1 MSSLL
6 NKRANDS
13 QTSIDS
19 SRGSEAVLISAAF
32 ADSPLAASLH
42 HHSDNDLF
50 GLSNRAAG
58 PGSVQSDMTDEG
70 STGSRLA
77 GRPAAGWKGRMS
89 SMLLRNPSTSLKADT
104 IKAKKVLLLAHG
116 VACIAWSY
124 APSLCRSQVVGRR
137 MLSMVS
143 NLNSDQQTTCLINLH
158 SAADVC
164 KSNHVFNYAAACIG
178 TFAGCRM
185 KWLSKM

>member
-19 SRGSEAVLISAAF
+19 SRGSEPVLISAAF
-32 ADSPLAASLH
+32 ADRPAAASLH
-42 HHSDNDLF
+42 HHSDNDLL
-50 GLSNRAAG
+50 GLSKQAAS
-58 PGSVQSDMTDEG
+58 PGSVQSDVTDEG
-70 STGSRLA
+70 STGFRLA

-89 SMLLRNPSTSLKADT
+89 SMLLRNPSSLKADT

-124 APSLCRSQVVGRR
+124 APSLCRSQVVGRQ
-137 MLSMVS
+137 MQSMVL
-143 NLNSDQQTTCLINLH
+143 NLNSDQQTTCLSSLH
-158 SAADVC
+158 SAAKVYRPRTV
-164 KSNHVFNYAAACIG
+164 HRHAAARIG
-178 TFAGCRM
+178 TIAGRHM
-185 KWLSKM
+185 KRLSKT